1 MAAIRE
7 FYPKDRREWR
17 QWLEK
22 NHRTEKNVWVVIP
35 HAGSSAAGV
44 RYEDAAEEAICFG
57 WIDSLPRKRD
67 DSTQLLLFSRRHPGS
82 SWSKKNRDRAERMIA
97 AGLMTEAGMESIREA
112 KESGTWLALEGVQK
126 NEIPADLAGALEKNP
141 AALKNFTAFPPSSK
155 RIILEW
161 IQNAK
166 RQETRQKRIQETVRL
181 AAANIR
187 ANHYRQ

>member
-1 MAAIRE
+1 MDTTGE
-7 FYPKDRREWR
+7 FYPKDRGEWR
-17 QWLEK
+17 RWLEK

-35 HAGSSAAGV
+35 HAGSSTPGV
-44 RYEDAAEEAICFG
+44 PYEDATQEAICFG

-67 DSTQLLLFSRRHPGS
+67 DTTQLLRFSRRNPKS
-82 SWSKKNRDRAERMIA
+82 KWSKKNRDRAERMIA
-97 AGLMTEAGMESIREA
+97 AGLMSESGIDSIRDA
-112 KESGTWLALEGVQK
+112 KESGTWLALESVQK
-126 NEIPADLAGALEKNP
+126 NEIPADLAGALERNP

-166 RQETRQKRIQETVRL
+166 KEETRKKRIQETVRL
-181 AAANIR
+181 AADNIR